1 MEEKYNYNV
10 GIYCRLSK
18 DDDTEGESSSIL
30 TQRAM
35 LTDYCIE
42 CGYRIF
48 DTYVDDGYSGLNFQ
62 RPDFTRLL
70 HDIEG
75 GCIDMV
81 VTKDLSRLGRDYIMT
96 GYYTE
101 IYFPAK
107 NVRYVALGD
116 SFDSLKEDN
125 DIAPFKNILNDMY
138 AKDISRKIKNAKH
151 QHAKDGKIVGT
162 RMPYGYRRS
171 ESDRNRLGPDP
182 ETAKVVRLI
191 YDLALEGLGSV
202 LIAQELDRKRIL
214 TPGAY
219 KFSTGE
225 IHTLPKPNSEQY
237 KWGSAA
243 VINILN
249 DRVYIGDLICLKTES
264 TNYKTKKRVKV
275 PPERQI
281 VTRNC
286 HEAIVS
292 EAEFLRVKELMSQ
305 RRCPAKLYRENLFR
319 GLLYCSEC
327 GHPLSIAHRKL
338 KYREEDLYRC
348 MHHHYHPEVCTQTH
362 SIYHNMLYDYV
373 LEQLLEIA
381 RTMKRKKINSPII
394 NFANVKELT
403 PEVLNVVIKRI
414 EIDHVTSKS
423 KPGKVIKIYWKLE

>member
-1 MEEKYNYNV
+1 MEERYDYTV

-42 CGYRIF
+42 CGYNIF
-48 DTYVDDGYSGLNFQ
+48 DIYVDDGYSGLNFQ

-70 HDIEG
+70 HDIEDG
-75 GCIDMV
+75 LIDMV

-101 IYFPAK
+101 IYFPTK

-116 SFDSLKEDN
+116 SFDSLKEN

-162 RMPYGYRRS
+162 LMPYGYRRS
-171 ESDRNRLGPDP
+171 AANRNRLEPDP
-182 ETAKVVRLI
+182 EAAKVVRLI
-191 YDLALEGLGSV
+191 IDLALEGLGTV
-202 LIAQELDRKRIL
+202 LIAQELEARKIL
-214 TPGAY
+214 SPGPY
-219 KFSTGE
+219 KALTCEMNTANRSS
-225 IHTLPKPNSEQY
+225 PNSCA
-237 KWGSAA
+237 WCSTT
-243 VINILN
+243 VNSILK
-249 DRVYIGDLICLKTES
+249 DRVYTGDLICLKTES

-286 HEAIVS
+286 HEAIVT
-292 EAEFLRVKELMSQ
+292 EAEFLRVQELMSQ
-305 RRCPAKLYRENLFR
+305 RRCPAKMYRENIFR

-348 MHHHYHPEVCTQTH
+348 MHHHYHPEVCKQTH
-362 SIYHNMLYDYV
+362 SIYHSMLYDYV
-373 LEQLLEIA
+373 LEQLLEVA
-381 RTMKRKKINSPII
+381 RTMKRKKINSPIS
-394 NFANVKELT
+394 NYANVKELT
-403 PEVLNVVIKRI
+403 TEVLNAVIKRI

-423 KPGKVIKIYWKLE
+423 KPGKVIRIR